1 MKGVIIMRK
10 SMNKT
15 RTIAGILS
23 LAMLT
28 GAVSAVPINSY
39 AVNYGEKQ
47 TNEDLVMT
55 CGENNDIIYELKNV
69 SVYEVKDLSSLI
81 VIPRSKNGRYY
92 YYNRL
97 RIDFS
102 FDDNDLLS
110 TLEKGMVVNLKF
122 KSAYLYSEIEE
133 LLNEIDSGSVKYEVD
148 LPYYGDISL
157 LSCKIAGEHYYGDIN
172 DDDIIDAFDLIM
184 YKQHIEGTL
193 DEKLTQTQFGNGDI
207 NHDDVIDENDYI
219 QVSDY
224 VLGKVKKF
232 NSSSPVGSIRL
243 DNTVDILKDE
253 GRETDSD
260 FAAAQMA
267 FGVDMMKKCFNSD
280 EEKKNLLVSPL
291 SVSTVLSMT
300 ANGADGETR
309 DEMEKVLGN
318 GLSLETINEYYAY
331 YTEQLPD
338 NKDEKVLLSNSLWF
352 KDKPTFKVLEEYLET
367 NRKYYGSEIFKTM
380 FNADTATDI
389 NSWVN
394 DHTNGM
400 IPKIVDKNQFEE
412 ENNTA
417 MMLINTLYF
426 EAEWSKKYTVAF
438 DGEFTDINGIKHT
451 IEELRSQEDQYF
463 DLGNADA
470 FKKPYVN
477 GNYSFIGILPREDN
491 IEEYVESLDAQKL
504 MEDLNVYTD
513 PTTFELNVMIPKFK
527 YNYNISLNDI
537 LKDMGIS
544 TAFDKESADFTKIYD
559 KTAADDD
566 ILYIDE
572 VLHKT
577 RIEVTEKGTK
587 AAAVSSVMMGLAAG
601 IPEEKKKIQIYL
613 DRPFVYMI
621 VDKNNVPLFMGVAV
635 SLEK

>member
-1 MKGVIIMRK
+1 MRK

-55 CGENNDIIYELKNV
+55 CDENNDIIYELKNV

-81 VIPRSKNGRYY
+81 VIPRSKNGGYY

-133 LLNEIDSGSVKYEVD
+133 LFNEIDSGSVKYEVD
-148 LPYYGDISL
+148 PPYYGDISL

-367 NRKYYGSEIFKTM
+367 NKKYYGSEIFKTM